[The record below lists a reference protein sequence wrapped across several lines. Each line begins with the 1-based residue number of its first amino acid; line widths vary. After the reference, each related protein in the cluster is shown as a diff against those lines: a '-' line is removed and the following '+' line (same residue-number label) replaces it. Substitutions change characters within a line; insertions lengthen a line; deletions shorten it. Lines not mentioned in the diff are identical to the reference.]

1 VSPMP
6 ELRIATRASDLAL
19 AQARWV
25 QDKLARTKPD
35 LEVTLVEVTTSGDR
49 DQVTSVATLTE
60 VGAFVRAVQR
70 AVLEGH
76 ADLAVHSCKD
86 LPVDGPRGLT
96 AIYPKREAPWDVLCG
111 HDLDSLPAGSRV
123 GTGSPRRAAQMRGLR
138 PDVETAEIR
147 GNVGTRLEKMRSGG
161 YDAVILAEAG
171 LRRLGREDEIRHRF
185 TLREMVPAP
194 AQAALAVEIREDDPR
209 LDLLMAID
217 DPDTRIAVETERALL
232 ADTRAGC
239 RSALGVYGEVR
250 GAEIHLTGFIED
262 DHGARHAE
270 ADGLSPN
277 TVSRSLQAR
286 LGL

>member
-1 VSPMP
+1 MT
-6 ELRIATRASDLAL
+6 ELRIATRASELAL

-25 QDKLARTKPD
+25 QDQLAKTQPA
-35 LEVTLVEVTTSGDR
+35 LEISLVEVTTTGDR

-60 VGAFVRAVQR
+60 VGAFVRAVQE
-70 AVLEGH
+70 AVLDNH

-111 HDLDSLPAGSRV
+111 HDLDSLPPGGRV

-138 PDVETAEIR
+138 PDAETVDIR
-147 GNVGTRLEKMRSGG
+147 GNVGTRLEKMRSGE

-194 AQAALAVEIREDDPR
+194 AQAALSVEIREDDPR

-217 DPDTRIAVETERALL
+217 DPDTRTAVETERALL

-239 RSALGVYGEVR
+239 RSALGVYSEVR
-250 GAEIHLTGFIED
+250 GAEIHLTGFVED
-262 DHGARHAE
+262 EHGARHAE
-270 ADGLSPN
+270 ADGSSPN
-277 TVSRSLQAR
+277 AVSRSLQAR